1 MSAAILE
8 YRYSY
13 PACGRK
19 ASDEADEKDQYQA
32 ILSILTDLARATQC
46 FLGFTKN
53 NNRSDSKSTIEGIIT
68 GVLGIII
75 LITGFQAS
83 GFTQE
88 QVTNA
93 QTIILITFTSLWAIY
108 LLLLSAISLWKLD
121 EKPVSFYNL
130 FLGII
135 SIVFAIYLS
144 TGDSFLG
151 GTINNISSGLLT
163 ICAII
168 LAIYAIINFFLLR
181 PELNNSRTTRLTLGG
196 INLGVSIILILA
208 GSLGIIGAML

>member
-1 MSAAILE
+1 MEILFLILFSAAIWV
-8 YRYSY
+8 YSW
-13 PACGRK
+13 
-19 ASDEADEKDQYQA
+19 Q
-32 ILSILTDLARATQC
+32 L
-46 FLGFTKN
+46 LGFTKN

-121 EKPVSFYNL
+121 EKPVGFYNL